1 MARGLDAD
9 TLKVVARNKSLS
21 EELHFQREMSEDLK
35 HKESKWKALAT
46 EARRDVEHGLH
57 VTLDNFSDSLE
68 TQQEALKILQFKL
81 DVLWSMLDAMQISY
95 GIGEKNL
102 GKGEIMPQ

>member
-46 EARRDVEHGLH
+46 R
-57 VTLDNFSDSLE
+57 
-68 TQQEALKILQFKL
+68 
-81 DVLWSMLDAMQISY
+81 
-95 GIGEKNL
+95 L
-102 GKGEIMPQ
+102 GGTWNY